1 MALNRLTLLSAATD
15 AEKAKMLK
23 PVHEQRS
30 NAVRPTRQAGEG
42 VTPWAWNPT
51 ARRNPSAI
59 ANRAT
64 HALGP
69 GVIPLGY
76 KTPDL

>member
-1 MALNRLTLLSAATD
+1 MLNRLTLPPAATD
-15 AEKAKMLK
+15 TEKAKMLK

-30 NAVRPTRQAGEG
+30 NALRATRQTGEG

-51 ARRNPSAI
+51 ARLSPSTI

-64 HALGP
+64 HTPGP

-76 KTPDL
+76 KTPDP